1 MPVSLPVQQLR
12 VKGDNVA
19 KLVRDLFQV
28 WDYVSRMVT
37 RIGSGRR
44 AHLYVREWIE
54 FRGLSDETVGNRLGR
69 ARETIWRWRTEQ
81 HRLNPEKLAELASAL
96 DIEPQDF
103 FRPPSRPSI
112 DALVESAPDDLRN
125 TALDIVRRLVGRK
138 S

>member
-1 MPVSLPVQQLR
+1 
-12 VKGDNVA
+12 
-19 KLVRDLFQV
+19 
-28 WDYVSRMVT
+28 MVT

-44 AHLYVREWIE
+44 AHLYIEEWIK

-103 FRPPSRPSI
+103 YRPPSRPSI
-112 DALVESAPDDLRN
+112 DALVEDAPDDLRN